1 MSHNTDLVGLLY
13 APLVTEAR
21 EQYTSTPAWKRLTD
35 PQATPAFIDRFLIEF
50 CSMGVQMTEPVDR
63 WIRSAGWRCREL
75 GLDDLGQALIRHA
88 DHEAGHHH
96 MMINDTKA
104 LVDVWNSTHRRDT
117 GVELHV
123 DELLDRAPT
132 PGCEAYIKLHE
143 ETIASTA
150 PWGQLG
156 IEYEIERLSIT
167 AGPTIMANVAAICGP
182 ERVQSLSFLTD
193 HIALDEGH
201 TVFNRRQLNE
211 LLAEYPEM
219 VEDLGRCGSEALDTH
234 GRFISDCVEAAL

>member
-1 MSHNTDLVGLLY
+1 
-13 APLVTEAR
+13 
-21 EQYTSTPAWKRLTD
+21 
-35 PQATPAFIDRFLIEF
+35 
-50 CSMGVQMTEPVDR
+50 MGVQMTEPVDT
-63 WIRSAGWRCREL
+63 WIRSAGRRCCEL

-104 LVDVWNSTHRRDT
+104 LVDVWNSTHRGRTD
-117 GVELHV
+117 GQPELSV
-123 DELLDRAPT
+123 DEVLNRAPT

-143 ETIASTA
+143 ETIASKA

-167 AGPTIMANVAAICGP
+167 AGPTVMANVAAVCGP

-211 LLAEYPEM
+211 LLAAHPEM
-219 VEDLGRCGSEALDTH
+219 ADDLGRCGSEALDTH
-234 GRFISDCVEAAL
+234 SRFISDCVEAAL